1 MAQMDRKPH
10 LSSKRQLKIPV
21 LIYPA
26 MKQEGE
32 RLSLLAKPLSERS
45 ILLLQSGKVA
55 SMRMLGGRLRV
66 DYGKRKNLTKLFISY
81 TFLMALR

>member
-1 MAQMDRKPH
+1 
-10 LSSKRQLKIPV
+10 
-21 LIYPA
+21 

-66 DYGKRKNLTKLFISY
+66 DYGKRKNLTKLFMSY